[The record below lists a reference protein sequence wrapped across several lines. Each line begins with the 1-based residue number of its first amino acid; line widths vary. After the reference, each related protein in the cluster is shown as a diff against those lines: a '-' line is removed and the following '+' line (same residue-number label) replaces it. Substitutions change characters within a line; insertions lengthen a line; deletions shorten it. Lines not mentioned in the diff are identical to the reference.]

1 MSRDQKPIFAG
12 TRRPS
17 VDPLA
22 ERPEQPMSQV
32 RSREQR
38 HETSIVEQST
48 PRGLPASADDGSNV
62 VYLFPGGKA
71 GAPRRLG
78 GVRSDVVK

>member
-1 MSRDQKPIFAG
+1 MSRDQKPISAG

-22 ERPEQPMSQV
+22 ERPEQPMSQF

-38 HETSIVEQST
+38 YETSIVDQ
-48 PRGLPASADDGSNV
+48 PARRGLPASADEGSNI
-62 VYLFPGGKA
+62 VYLFPGRKA

-78 GVRSDVVK
+78 GVRSDLVK

>member
-22 ERPEQPMSQV
+22 ERPEQPMSQF
-32 RSREQR
+32 RSREER
-38 HETSIVEQST
+38 HETSIVEQPT
-48 PRGLPASADDGSNV
+48 QRGRPAAADDGSNV
-62 VYLFPGGKA
+62 VYLFPGRRA

>member
-22 ERPEQPMSQV
+22 ERPEQPMSQF

-38 HETSIVEQST
+38 DETSIVEQPT
-48 PRGLPASADDGSNV
+48 RRGLPAPADHGSNV
-62 VYLFPGGKA
+62 VYLFPGRKA
-71 GAPRRLG
+71 GTPRRLG